1 MLAEGHLE
9 TAKELEES
17 AGMLSSDPD
26 RHAKAIVEILFGAAH
41 HYIACGLERKYKGH
55 SDHHADDSGLLRRR
69 GEERMAEVFESID
82 RLRAGRF
89 YGKKRDGEVVSQ
101 MFELLEEVKGW
112 VE

>member
-1 MLAEGHLE
+1 MLADGHLE

-17 AGMLSSDPD
+17 TRELLSDPD
-26 RHAKAIVEILFGAAH
+26 KHAKAIVEILFGAAH

-69 GEERMAEVFESID
+69 GEEKAAEIFESID

-89 YGKKRDGEVVSQ
+89 YGKKRNGEVITQ
-101 MFELLEEVKGW
+101 MLGLLEEVKQW
-112 VE
+112 VG